1 MDRDGVN
8 DAGFRPCIY
17 INICEHD
24 CTLWLL
30 TVNIWKLYVHCSWRS
45 DPRSYEH
52 YWTNSWS
59 KAWKIFQ
66 ARSGFEPMTFAIP
79 LQRSTNWANMPNGSW
94 SMFWVQI
101 KPSKWWLTTVDI
113 WKSYLCTAVEETN
126 IEAILTVMNTTE
138 LVVEDRFLIRFFN
151 SFYKFICWLKLQPSV
166 FHRHN

>member
-52 YWTNSWS
+52 YWTNSWN

-101 KPSKWWLTTVDI
+101 KPSKWWLTTRYMKIIFVHCG
-113 WKSYLCTAVEETN
+113 WRNEYRSHPRSYEHYWTSGWGSL
-126 IEAILTVMNTTE
+126 L
-138 LVVEDRFLIRFFN
+138 DSFL
-151 SFYKFICWLKLQPSV
+151 
-166 FHRHN
+166 

>member
-1 MDRDGVN
+1 MKKSNSKESKTNLECGKVKCRANRSKKIGKSWLNMQAVPLAGSIFLASWDPMDRGGVN

-45 DPRSYEH
+45 DLRSYEH

-101 KPSKWWLTTVDI
+101 NIPSGD
-113 WKSYLCTAVEETN
+113 
-126 IEAILTVMNTTE
+126 
-138 LVVEDRFLIRFFN
+138 
-151 SFYKFICWLKLQPSV
+151 
-166 FHRHN
+166 